1 MANNRPNKN
10 ILIFILSLI
19 IGLQISLML
28 ILPGWEKPQGM
39 LAGFVWGGILTF
51 TLTSVASSVALAFI
65 ASLLFGSAKRALILI
80 EATLIAVL
88 FLATVILCF
97 IYVQPAKDPRTLEAE
112 KVATELRLKQ
122 QYEHNIR

>member
-1 MANNRPNKN
+1 
-10 ILIFILSLI
+10 
-19 IGLQISLML
+19 ML

-122 QYEHNIR
+122 QDEHNIR